1 MHDFWAAS
9 ALSRAIIQLYNIVFM
24 KNFLINA
31 VKILA
36 SVGILAF
43 LFYMAINTTDAN
55 GKNVFNVLMETEKN
69 WTLLLL
75 AFFCCLAAS
84 VITFVRWHLLNRA
97 VGFQVHWLDSIRI
110 GFIGYLFN
118 LLPVGGIV
126 GGDLLKA
133 WILAKEQETI
143 DKNSTGI
150 EKPQSRIPDALAT
163 VFTDRLFG
171 LYALFLLAAVAIFFS
186 GIDKIDNSVIQ
197 KICYATYIIAVAW
210 TVLIGIILGPDYTN
224 GKSIDAMGRI
234 PYVGPG
240 LKRTVLSIRLFQK
253 HIKTLVVATLLGLVV
268 HFFFASCIFLISSSL
283 FGSNSLPLE
292 THLVITP
299 LGLSTGAIP
308 LSVGP
313 FEVVLDIF
321 YAAIPLATGEKML
334 VGSGLVVALT
344 YRILVLLVSTFG
356 VVYYFSSK
364 QEIQSVMEDSAKDD
378 SAKS

>member
-1 MHDFWAAS
+1 
-9 ALSRAIIQLYNIVFM
+9 M

-31 VKILA
+31 VKILV

-43 LFYMAINTTDAN
+43 LFYIAINTTDAN
-55 GKNVFNVLMETEKN
+55 GKNVFNVLMETQKN
-69 WTLLLL
+69 WTYLLL
-75 AFFCCLAAS
+75 AFLCCLAAS
-84 VITFVRWHLLNRA
+84 VITFIRWHLLNRA
-97 VGFQVHWLDSIRI
+97 VGFQVHWMDSLRI

-143 DKNSTGI
+143 DKISAISTGDK
-150 EKPQSRIPDALAT
+150 KPQSRIPDALAT

-186 GIDKIDNSVIQ
+186 GIDKIDNAVIQ

-210 TVLIGIILGPDYTN
+210 TALIIIILGPDYTN
-224 GKSIDAMGRI
+224 GKSIEALGRI
-234 PYVGPG
+234 PYIGAG
-240 LKRTVLSIRLFQK
+240 LKRTVESIRLFQK
-253 HIKTLVVATLLGLVV
+253 HIKTLVVVTVMGLVV
-268 HFFFASCIFLISSSL
+268 HFFFAACIFLISASL
-283 FGSNSLPLE
+283 FGANSLPLE

-321 YAAIPLATGEKML
+321 YSAIPLATGEKML

-364 QEIQSVMEDSAKDD
+364 QEIQSVMKDSAKEE

>member
-1 MHDFWAAS
+1 
-9 ALSRAIIQLYNIVFM
+9 M
-24 KNFLINA
+24 KKFLINA

-36 SVGILAF
+36 SFGILAF
-43 LFYMAINTTDAN
+43 LFYMAINTTDPN
-55 GKNVFNVLMETEKN
+55 GKNVFNLLMETEKN
-69 WTLLLL
+69 WTLLFL
-75 AFFCCLAAS
+75 AFLCCLAAS
-84 VITFVRWHLLNRA
+84 VLTFVRWHLLNRA

-143 DKNSTGI
+143 DKNLTGV

-171 LYALFLLAAVAIFFS
+171 LYSLFLLAAAAIFFS
-186 GIDKIDNSVIQ
+186 GIDKTDNDVIR
-197 KICYATYIIAVAW
+197 KICYTTYIIAAAW
-210 TVLIGIILGPDYTN
+210 TVLIVIILGPDFTN
-224 GKSIDAMGRI
+224 GKSLKALGRI
-234 PYVGPG
+234 PFVGASI
-240 LKRTVLSIRLFQK
+240 KRTIESIRLFQK
-253 HIKTLVVATLLGLVV
+253 HIKTLVFATFLGIVV
-268 HFFFASCIFLISSSL
+268 HFFFAACIFLISASL
-283 FGSNSLPLE
+283 FGVNSLPLE

-313 FEVVLDIF
+313 FEVVLDLF
-321 YAAIPLATGEKML
+321 YSAIPLASGEKML

-356 VVYYFSSK
+356 VMYYISSKMEIQSVMNDNNLSAVSQSDLSK
-364 QEIQSVMEDSAKDD
+364 QEIQSDTNDNAKT
-378 SAKS
+378 

>member
-1 MHDFWAAS
+1 
-9 ALSRAIIQLYNIVFM
+9 M

-75 AFFCCLAAS
+75 AFLCCLAAS

-133 WILAKEQETI
+133 WILAKEQESI
-143 DKNSTGI
+143 DKMSTGTKI
-150 EKPQSRIPDALAT
+150 SQSRIPDALAT

-186 GIDKIDNSVIQ
+186 GIDKIDNAVIQ

-210 TVLIGIILGPDYTN
+210 TALIGIILGPDYTN
-224 GKSIDAMGRI
+224 GKSIAALGRI
-234 PYVGPG
+234 PYIGSGVR
-240 LKRTVLSIRLFQK
+240 RTVESIRLFQK
-253 HIKTLVVATLLGLVV
+253 HVKTLVVVTVMGLVV
-268 HFFFASCIFLISSSL
+268 HFFFAACIFLIAAGL
-283 FGSNSLPLE
+283 FENSLPLE

-313 FEVVLDIF
+313 FEVVLDLF
-321 YAAIPLATGEKML
+321 YANIPLATGEKML

-364 QEIQSVMEDSAKDD
+364 QEIQSVMKDSANKGIG
-378 SAKS
+378 SRE

>member
-1 MHDFWAAS
+1 
-9 ALSRAIIQLYNIVFM
+9 M

-69 WTLLLL
+69 WTFLLL
-75 AFFCCLAAS
+75 AFLCCLAAS

-143 DKNSTGI
+143 DKNSTGNN
-150 EKPQSRIPDALAT
+150 KTPSRIPDALAT

-171 LYALFLLAAVAIFFS
+171 LYSLFLLAAVAIFFS
-186 GIDKIDNSVIQ
+186 GIDKIDNAIIH

-210 TVLIGIILGPDYTN
+210 TVLIIIILGPDYTN
-224 GKSIDAMGRI
+224 GKSIEAMGRI
-234 PYVGPG
+234 PYVGAG
-240 LKRTVLSIRLFQK
+240 LKRTVESIRLFQK
-253 HIKTLVVATLLGLVV
+253 HIKTLVIATIMGLVV
-268 HFFFASCIFLISSSL
+268 HFFFAACIFLISASL
-283 FGSNSLPLE
+283 FGANSLPLE

-334 VGSGLVVALT
+334 VGSGLIVALT

-364 QEIQSVMEDSAKDD
+364 QEIQSVMKDSAKND

>member
-1 MHDFWAAS
+1 MAS
-9 ALSRAIIQLYNIVFM
+9 ALSGIKIHLYKIVFM
-24 KNFLINA
+24 KIFLINA

-69 WTLLLL
+69 WTFLLL
-75 AFFCCLAAS
+75 AFLCCLAAS

-143 DKNSTGI
+143 DKNLTGNNQT
-150 EKPQSRIPDALAT
+150 PSRIPDALAT

-171 LYALFLLAAVAIFFS
+171 LYSLFLLAAAAIFFS
-186 GIDKIDNSVIQ
+186 GIDKIDNAIIQ

-224 GKSIDAMGRI
+224 GKSIEAMGRI
-234 PYVGPG
+234 PCVGPG

-253 HIKTLVVATLLGLVV
+253 HIKTLVVATIMGLVV
-268 HFFFASCIFLISSSL
+268 HFFFAACIFLISASL
-283 FGSNSLPLE
+283 FGANSLPLE

-321 YAAIPLATGEKML
+321 YSAIPLATGERML

-364 QEIQSVMEDSAKDD
+364 QEIQSVMEDSAKND

>member
-1 MHDFWAAS
+1 M
-9 ALSRAIIQLYNIVFM
+9 ALSSIKIHLYTIVFM

-69 WTLLLL
+69 WTFMLL
-75 AFFCCLAAS
+75 AFLCCMAAA

-97 VGFQVHWLDSIRI
+97 VGFQVHWLDSVRI
-110 GFIGYLFN
+110 GFIGYLVN
-118 LLPVGGIV
+118 LAPVGGIV

-143 DKNSTGI
+143 DKNSTGV
-150 EKPQSRIPDALAT
+150 KVLQSRIPDALAT

-171 LYALFLLAAVAIFFS
+171 LYALFLLAAFAIFFS
-186 GIDKIDNSVIQ
+186 GIDRTTDNAVIQ

-224 GKSIDAMGRI
+224 GKSTEALGRI

-240 LKRTVLSIRLFQK
+240 LKRTVESIRLFQK
-253 HIKTLVVATLLGLVV
+253 HIKTLGAVTVLGLAV
-268 HFFFASCIFLISSSL
+268 HFFLAACVFLISASL
-283 FGSNSLPLE
+283 FGGNSLPLE

-313 FEVVLDIF
+313 FEMVLDIF
-321 YAAIPLATGEKML
+321 YSAIPLATGETML

-344 YRILVLLVSTFG
+344 YRIIQLLTSTFG
-356 VVYYFSSK
+356 IVYYFSSK
-364 QEIQSVMEDSAKDD
+364 QEIQSVMKDSVKEN

>member
-1 MHDFWAAS
+1 
-9 ALSRAIIQLYNIVFM
+9 M

-43 LFYMAINTTDAN
+43 LFYMAINTTAAN
-55 GKNVFNVLMETEKN
+55 GKNVFNVLVETEKN
-69 WTLLLL
+69 WTFMLL
-75 AFFCCLAAS
+75 AFLCCMAAA

-97 VGFQVHWLDSIRI
+97 VGFQVHWLDSVRI
-110 GFIGYLFN
+110 GFIGYLVN
-118 LLPVGGIV
+118 LAPVGGIV

-143 DKNSTGI
+143 DKMKTGI

-186 GIDKIDNSVIQ
+186 GIDKIDNAIIQ

-240 LKRTVLSIRLFQK
+240 LKRTVLSIRMYQK
-253 HIKTLVVATLLGLVV
+253 HIKTLVAVTVLGLGV
-268 HFFFASCIFLISSSL
+268 HFFLASCVFLISASL
-283 FGSNSLPLE
+283 FGANTLPLE

-313 FEVVLDIF
+313 FEMVLDIF
-321 YAAIPLATGEKML
+321 YSTIPLSSGAKML

-344 YRILVLLVSTFG
+344 YRIIQLLTSTFG

-364 QEIQSVMEDSAKDD
+364 QEIQSVMEDSAK
-378 SAKS
+378 S